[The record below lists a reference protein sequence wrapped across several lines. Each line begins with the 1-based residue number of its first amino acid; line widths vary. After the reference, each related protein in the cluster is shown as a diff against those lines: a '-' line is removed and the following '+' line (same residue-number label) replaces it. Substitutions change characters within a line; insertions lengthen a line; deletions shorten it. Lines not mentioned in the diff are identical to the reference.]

1 MEIRILGPLDVRS
14 GETQLRVRPGVHR
27 LILTLLALRNRATV
41 RADVLAELIWGDNAP
56 SNPTNA
62 LHSQISH
69 LRRALQPLVQEGRQ
83 VVVTVP
89 GGYQLDVPTDAVDV
103 ARFEHMTARAVS
115 MVRSSDPSEQRQAC
129 ALLTDALSLWR
140 GEPLADAAGHPLVA
154 ADVTRLCE
162 LRLAA
167 LETRNQAM
175 LAIGRHT
182 ELVPELQQLV
192 VSHPLHERFHAQ
204 LMVALYRAGRQVDA
218 LRAAANARRLL
229 VEEVGVEP
237 GAELVGLEQQIL
249 THAEELLPD
258 AQLLDVQSSTAERGT
273 DHRDATGGVPPV
285 GRHHLVRSRLDSMLE
300 QALDVALVVVAAPAG
315 AGKTAALSGWL
326 NRRPGGG
333 SWVALEASDNDPAV
347 FWSNV
352 AAALELPRPDAHRD
366 GRSVVRSIHAR
377 AGSRTVDVLVLD
389 DYHVITNATIHAEID
404 ALLATAPNAVH
415 LVIATRH
422 DPPLRL
428 AGLRAQAQLKEIRYD
443 DLRLDTTEVDHLL
456 NDVLGIAMQPDD
468 VRTLVDRTEGWA
480 VGVQLAAVSLQHQT
494 DHRAFVDDFAG
505 DDRHIAD
512 YLRDEVLSRVAD
524 DVRTFLFETAILD
537 RLHGSLCEAVTGKRG
552 AHERLV
558 ELERLNLFVLPL
570 DHRREWYRY
579 HALFA
584 EWLRLQPVE
593 GVEERHRRAAEWLEA
608 RGFTGEALRHHL
620 AGADPA
626 AAAALIERERWDL
639 VGRGRQRTLH
649 DWIRL
654 LPDATLRSRPRLI
667 AAAAWVAYD
676 AGRWA
681 DVAQLVGM
689 VDPDA
694 VGDGADSAL
703 LRAEL
708 ALLTAGR
715 LAALGRLRE
724 AESVATAALALVPE
738 HEPRAR
744 TGLLLVFGKSRLDEG
759 DLDGARRAF
768 IDAERL
774 AEPYGLTIV
783 QLIAGATWRR
793 SNAGAA
799 TAIRPRAQR
808 ALRWTLPTRPG
819 WRNIPS
825 APSPTSCWPT
835 CTSTRAGSRKRRPRS
850 VSATRWRR
858 RSRTSRES
866 GPRRR
871 SRLVSVMP
879 ARPQSHPDSESS

>member
-1 MEIRILGPLDVRS
+1 MEIRILGPLDVRI
-14 GETQLRVRPGVHR
+14 GENQVRVRPGVHR
-27 LILTLLALRNRATV
+27 LILTLLALRNRATIG
-41 RADVLAELIWGDNAP
+41 ADVLAELIWGNDAP

-69 LRRALQPLVQEGRQ
+69 LRRAPQPLLEEGRQ

-89 GGYQLDVPTDAVDV
+89 GGYLLDVPAEPSTW
-103 ARFEHMTARAVS
+103 RGSNRW
-115 MVRSSDPSEQRQAC
+115 RRGRYQWSDPATIRLRGVRPAHRGPC
-129 ALLTDALSLWR
+129 TVAWR
-140 GEPLADAAGHPLVA
+140 AAADAAGHPLVA
-154 ADVTRLCE
+154 ADVTRLGE
-162 LRLAA
+162 LRLVA
-167 LETRNQAM
+167 LETRNEAM
-175 LAIGRHT
+175 LATGRHT
-182 ELVPELQQLV
+182 ELMPELQQLV
-192 VSHPLHERFHAQ
+192 ISHPLHERFHAQ

-237 GAELVGLEQQIL
+237 GAELVALEQQIL
-249 THAEELLPD
+249 THAEELSPD
-258 AQLLDVQSSTAERGT
+258 ARLLDVQSSTADEVP
-273 DHRDATGGVPPV
+273 ATETGLEGCRRLAAPP
-285 GRHHLVRSRLDSMLE
+285 RWSRLDSMLE

-326 NRRPGGG
+326 SRRPGGG

-366 GRSVVRSIHAR
+366 GRSVVRSIHER
-377 AGSRTVDVLVLD
+377 AVSRAVDVLVLD

-404 ALLATAPNAVH
+404 ALLAAVPSAVR

-505 DDRHIAD
+505 DRHIAD
-512 YLRDEVLSRVAD
+512 YLRDEVLSRSRTTLNVL
-524 DVRTFLFETAILD
+524 VRDRDPRPSPWLVVRSGHPET
-537 RLHGSLCEAVTGKRG
+537 RS
-552 AHERLV
+552 HEQLV

-570 DHRREWYRY
+570 HHRREWYRY

-584 EWLRLQPVE
+584 EWLRLQPAE

-608 RGFTGEALRHHL
+608 RGFNGEALRHHL

-667 AAAAWVAYD
+667 AAAAWVA
-676 AGRWA
+676 
-681 DVAQLVGM
+681 
-689 VDPDA
+689 
-694 VGDGADSAL
+694 
-703 LRAEL
+703 
-708 ALLTAGR
+708 
-715 LAALGRLRE
+715 
-724 AESVATAALALVPE
+724 
-738 HEPRAR
+738 
-744 TGLLLVFGKSRLDEG
+744 
-759 DLDGARRAF
+759 
-768 IDAERL
+768 
-774 AEPYGLTIV
+774 
-783 QLIAGATWRR
+783 
-793 SNAGAA
+793 
-799 TAIRPRAQR
+799 
-808 ALRWTLPTRPG
+808 
-819 WRNIPS
+819 
-825 APSPTSCWPT
+825 
-835 CTSTRAGSRKRRPRS
+835 
-850 VSATRWRR
+850 
-858 RSRTSRES
+858 
-866 GPRRR
+866 
-871 SRLVSVMP
+871 
-879 ARPQSHPDSESS
+879 